1 MNTLTDGQPGTTRLP
16 QFLLQKCNTVGQE
29 IFRGFEQNREN
40 IMSANKFLMIYLLRK
55 YSK

>member
-40 IMSANKFLMIYLLRK
+40 MMSANKFLMIYMLRK